1 MYLDVKVR
9 LSNKFWARHLADTV
23 LMWLKCNSTPP
34 FGVDSRLPAVVIA
47 TPMTLQAGYAAS
59 RISSKLKGSTKQFG
73 WLQAPATNLG
83 FTGRAQ
89 APGLFL
95 LSQHFN
101 GSLFA

>member
-23 LMWLKCNSTPP
+23 LMWLKCNSTPL

-73 WLQAPATNLG
+73 WLQAPRNQSSIHRPG
-83 FTGRAQ
+83 TGARS
-89 APGLFL
+89 F
-95 LSQHFN
+95 
-101 GSLFA
+101 FAVAAF